1 MSGLQLDL
9 NIMVATDNLDGVGS
23 SGAGVQGQFYFAER
37 SHANIMQQ
45 LELIYA
51 LKIPFRA
58 DFYFCHIP
66 FYIIMRKIDASQ
78 NKIVFHVSVSY
89 LNDGLPAS
97 VYQIWRKYRED
108 EARIESQDW
117 NKDDE

>member
-1 MSGLQLDL
+1 
-9 NIMVATDNLDGVGS
+9 MVVTDNFDCVQS
-23 SGAGVQGQFYFAER
+23 AGPSVLSQFYLTER
-37 SHANIMQQ
+37 PNTNILHQ

-108 EARIESQDW
+108 EARIESQD
-117 NKDDE
+117 